1 MIRRVLRQ
9 ALEVRLYMKLAFV
22 WRKVV
27 RGVKVS
33 RPDSRMLI
41 VPCDPWGVVGSR
53 GDQAMILA
61 VKQHCKGAEIDILT
75 DSHDTDADC
84 REIGLN
90 PLAEWNASFDRWMK
104 DNAGKYKE
112 VYILGADVTDGVYG
126 WPTAMKLLMFYD
138 CFSRLGIKAHYLGF
152 SWSRTP
158 SPWMHL
164 VFPLLKRGLT
174 LPVRDPVSYRRL
186 ERFTRHRP
194 LAQVADAAFLLHP
207 NPTPRARKWIDW
219 CREMRKGGR
228 TVVAVNVH
236 QMFNDAET
244 KSAEWE
250 AAFSQCLKTVAE
262 NNGDIIYLLVPHDN
276 RPRVSDLKILKRI
289 NRLLTGSTLI
299 DVVMNA
305 DEIKAVLGEC
315 DALIAGRMH
324 ISIAALG
331 QGVPVL
337 GLVYQGKFEG
347 LWKHFELSA
356 DMLIMPKLFLDA
368 AADTSKI
375 IENFIRNLDSLRT
388 QIRQQLPVVLD
399 LSSRNF
405 ILAQKGCTET

>member
-1 MIRRVLRQ
+1 MLKKLRDLVSAAHVYAVQ
-9 ALEVRLYMKLAFV
+9 TILWK
-22 WRKVV
+22 KVACSA
-27 RGVKVS
+27 VS
-33 RPDSRMLI
+33 KRIGERILI

-75 DSHDTDADC
+75 DSHGTDADC

-138 CFSRLGIKAHYLGF
+138 CFSRLGIKTHYLGF

-194 LAQVADAAFLLHP
+194 LAQVADAAFLLYP

-262 NNGDIIYLLVPHDN
+262 KNGDIIYLLVPHDN
-276 RPRVSDLKILKRI
+276 RPRVSDLEILKRI
-289 NRLLTGSTLI
+289 NKLLPGSTLI

-331 QGVPVL
+331 QGVSVL

-347 LWKHFELSA
+347 LWKYFELSA

-368 AADTSKI
+368 AADAIKI

-388 QIRQQLPVVLD
+388 QIQQQLPVVLD

-405 ILAQKGCTET
+405 ILAQKGCAET

>member
-1 MIRRVLRQ
+1 MLKKLRDLVSAAHVYAVQ
-9 ALEVRLYMKLAFV
+9 TILWK
-22 WRKVV
+22 KVACSA
-27 RGVKVS
+27 VS
-33 RPDSRMLI
+33 KRIGERILI

-75 DSHDTDADC
+75 DSHGTDADC

-138 CFSRLGIKAHYLGF
+138 CFSRLGIKTHYLGF

-194 LAQVADAAFLLHP
+194 LAQVADAAFLLYP

-262 NNGDIIYLLVPHDN
+262 KNGDIIYLLVPHDN
-276 RPRVSDLKILKRI
+276 RPRVSDLEILKRI
-289 NRLLTGSTLI
+289 NKLLPDSTLI

-347 LWKHFELSA
+347 LWEHFGLP
-356 DMLIMPKLFLDA
+356 DDTLIEPGAFLGNVNKAVSSVDNFLCHLHEMQ
-368 AADTSKI
+368 I
-375 IENFIRNLDSLRT
+375 IVRNR
-388 QIRQQLPVVLD
+388 
-399 LSSRNF
+399 
-405 ILAQKGCTET
+405 LAQVEKLAAQNFC

>member
-1 MIRRVLRQ
+1 MLKKLRDLVSAAHVYAVQ
-9 ALEVRLYMKLAFV
+9 TILWK
-22 WRKVV
+22 KVACSA
-27 RGVKVS
+27 VS
-33 RPDSRMLI
+33 KRIGERILI

-75 DSHDTDADC
+75 DSHGTDADC

-138 CFSRLGIKAHYLGF
+138 CFSRLGIKTHYLGF

-194 LAQVADAAFLLHP
+194 LAQVADAAFLLYP

-236 QMFNDAET
+236 QMFNDVET

-262 NNGDIIYLLVPHDN
+262 KNGDIIYLLVPHDN
-276 RPRVSDLKILKRI
+276 RPRVSDLEILKRI
-289 NRLLTGSTLI
+289 NKLLPDSTLI

-347 LWKHFELSA
+347 LWEHFGLP
-356 DMLIMPKLFLDA
+356 DDTLIEPGAFLGNVNKAVSSVDNFLCHLHEMQ
-368 AADTSKI
+368 I
-375 IENFIRNLDSLRT
+375 IVRNR
-388 QIRQQLPVVLD
+388 
-399 LSSRNF
+399 
-405 ILAQKGCTET
+405 LAQVEKLAAQNFC